1 LALPTLASAKRRALL
16 LLVLAG
22 AIAAVANSDA
32 LHGFVFDL
40 FSEAE
45 GIMRSRP
52 ILGPIL
58 FILFAA
64 ASAMLAFFS
73 SAAIVPVAIL
83 VWGQAVSVFLLWLG
97 WTLGGVLSFA
107 VSHLLGR
114 RVVYA
119 LAPRALLERYEQLVT
134 HRPPFGL
141 VLLLQ
146 LALPSEVP
154 GYLLGLV
161 RYPFWR
167 YLAAL
172 VLAELPYAVA
182 TVYLGATF
190 LERRAVPF
198 LLLAG
203 LLAAGSVWAFTILH
217 RRFPASPPGAD
228 AGR

>member
-1 LALPTLASAKRRALL
+1 LTLPTLASAKRRALL
-16 LLVLAG
+16 LLVLAA
-22 AIAAVANSDA
+22 AIAAVAYSDA
-32 LHGFVFDL
+32 LHGFVLDL
-40 FSEAE
+40 FTKAE
-45 GIMRSRP
+45 GIIRSRP

-58 FILFAA
+58 FVLFAA

-97 WTLGGVLSFA
+97 WTLGGVFSFSISL
-107 VSHLLGR
+107 VLGR

-119 LAPRALLERYEQLVT
+119 VAPWALIERYEQLLT
-134 HRPPFGL
+134 QQPPFGL

-161 RYPFWR
+161 RYSFWK

-172 VLAELPYAVA
+172 LLAELPYAVA

-190 LERRAVPF
+190 LERRTIPF
-198 LLLAG
+198 LLLAI
-203 LLAAGSVWAFTILH
+203 LLAAASIWAFAALH
-217 RRFPASPPGAD
+217 RRFRTPWRPLPPQ
-228 AGR
+228 